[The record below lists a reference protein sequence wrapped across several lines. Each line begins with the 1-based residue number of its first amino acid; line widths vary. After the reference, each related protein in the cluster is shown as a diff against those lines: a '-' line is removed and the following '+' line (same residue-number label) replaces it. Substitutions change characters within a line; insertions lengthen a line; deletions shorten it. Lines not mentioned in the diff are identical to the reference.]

1 MDKIETRAKKNWAWM
16 SEFMP
21 RIVTMLGERRAKGE
35 GVYIDECWKH
45 GVRLQEPG
53 WFYAREGGITVGT
66 PFNDLESS
74 ELLREYGTWEYAKG
88 QALLMLR
95 PTTTEVAT

>member
-35 GVYIDECWKH
+35 GAHIDECWKH

-66 PFNDLESS
+66 PFQESETNDV
-74 ELLREYGTWEYAKG
+74 LREFGTWEFAKD
-88 QALLMLR
+88 QALLVLK
-95 PTTTEVAT
+95 PLEGES